1 MRNSVNDRKVRSE
14 VPWTMDTK
22 VLSMYYPGW
31 QGPRVPRWTKAWT
44 QGAIRVRGQSG
55 WEAQWS
61 ALITHCEDG
70 SLHLDIAITIII
82 VTDIGINNMFTSNTE
97 NLND

>member
-1 MRNSVNDRKVRSE
+1 
-14 VPWTMDTK
+14 MDTK

-97 NLND
+97 KIDLDLFVFLKE